1 MSEYKTDSFL
11 PCDEAPA
18 QMSKRFY
25 AACCA
30 MQGLCVGKDPSNIRM
45 GKYVDITEL
54 SFIIADELLRQEQLK
69 L

>member
-11 PCDEAPA
+11 PCDETPA

-30 MQGLCVGKDPSNIRM
+30 MQGLLANPSVAVNTAPHGDIISDAY
-45 GKYVDITEL
+45 KY
-54 SFIIADELLRQEQLK
+54 ADELLKQE
-69 L
+69 

>member
-11 PCDEAPA
+11 PCDETTPA

-30 MQGLCVGKDPSNIRM
+30 MQGLLSNPSVVVNTAPYADIISDAY
-45 GKYVDITEL
+45 KY
-54 SFIIADELLRQEQLK
+54 ADELLKQE
-69 L
+69 

>member
-11 PCDEAPA
+11 PCDETTPA

-30 MQGLCVGKDPSNIRM
+30 MQVILSTEYS
-45 GKYVDITEL
+45 KYIPNDK
-54 SFIIADELLRQEQLK
+54 IIKMSYLLADELLKQE
-69 L
+69 